1 MTRLHRSL
9 RGGLVLAAL
18 TATTLPALANN
29 FGCEQAVRLQQ
40 QGLSVEEI
48 AHAMGLSV
56 AAVHELCVAQA
67 PQSVVVP
74 NGRVPVGPAGPAP
87 FGAAGPAPLGAAG
100 PAPLGAAGPA
110 PIGAAGPAP
119 IGARRAR
126 PDRRRLDVDPD
137 QALTRP
143 RGQRLR
149 SSSRTASLI
158 E

>member
-1 MTRLHRSL
+1 MTRLHRLL

-18 TATTLPALANN
+18 TATALPSLANN

-48 AHAMGLSV
+48 AQAMGLSV
-56 AAVHELCVAQA
+56 AAVHELCVSQPA

-87 FGAAGPAPLGAAG
+87 FGAAGPAPFGAAG

-119 IGARRAR
+119 IGAAGPAPIGAAGKAPVGGGSTSTQIKR
-126 PDRRRLDVDPD
+126 
-137 QALTRP
+137 
-143 RGQRLR
+143 
-149 SSSRTASLI
+149 
-158 E
+158 